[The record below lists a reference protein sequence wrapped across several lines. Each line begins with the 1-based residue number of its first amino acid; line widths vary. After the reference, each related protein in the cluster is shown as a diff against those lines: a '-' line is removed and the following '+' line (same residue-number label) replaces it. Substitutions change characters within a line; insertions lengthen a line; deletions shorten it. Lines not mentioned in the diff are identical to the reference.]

1 MSEQDQSSSFALV
14 GWVIAAAAVGALGA
28 VWYLGRQ
35 KRELVPPPVAVAPA
49 AAPMAPPTPVLSTA
63 TAFSTE
69 EIVQKALPAVVT
81 VETSEGRGSAFF
93 VAPGR
98 LLTNAHVVG
107 SNAWVKVKGQDN
119 LTLDATVERSDTD
132 YDVAILTVRQPNPKQ
147 TFLTLGSMEQT
158 RTGEQVIVIGSPLGL
173 LQNSVTQG
181 ILSGYRQMGP
191 MLLLQTDAPLNPG
204 NSGGP
209 LLDHQGRV
217 IGINSAMIR
226 GAQGLSF
233 AIAIDHGKALLDKG
247 SAVLAHT
254 PAGFTGVVQNLTP
267 GGLPT
272 ESDKERA
279 GGTQL
284 YEARL
289 AQLSRYADSLDA
301 AWTRFV
307 AYDWDGKV
315 VGSFDRGFYA
325 LWTPGALQGSV
336 LQGYEQNFA
345 TLRAAADELKGKLE
359 SAEEDARKAG
369 VYPGVRRDLR
379 HQYRLDYPG
388 WDR

>member
-14 GWVIAAAAVGALGA
+14 GWVIAAAALGALGA

-35 KRELVPPPVAVAPA
+35 KSEVALPHMAAA
-49 AAPMAPPTPVLSTA
+49 AAPSSVAPPTPALSTT
-63 TAFSTE
+63 TALSTE

-107 SNAWVKVKGQDN
+107 SNAWVKLKGQDN
-119 LTLDATVERSDTD
+119 LSLDATVERSDTD
-132 YDVAILTVRQPNPKQ
+132 YDVAILAVRQPNPKQ

-191 MLLLQTDAPLNPG
+191 MLLLQTDAALNPG

-247 SAVLAHT
+247 SAVLAHM
-254 PAGFTGVVQNLTP
+254 PMGFTGSMQNLTP

-272 ESDKERA
+272 ESDKERD
-279 GGTQL
+279 GGAQL

-345 TLRAAADELKGKLE
+345 TLRATADELKGKLE